1 MITHESSLESF
12 HEQIQYVLNNYKCH
26 GLNASQFSNV
36 FIGGLGGSGIGG
48 KIVKGIFSS
57 RFPLPVEVVSD
68 YTLPFF
74 VNEKSLVIL
83 SSYSGNTEETLS
95 LFEQAKSRNST
106 ILAVTAGGKL
116 MELAVENNL
125 IYNTIETG
133 FQPRMALGYS
143 LGFLIKIFAELIG
156 ENLDADLEKVVESL
170 KDNGKHKEIAQNMQK
185 KFKQTLRNKYV
196 IVCDAAFEGV
206 AIRFQQQ
213 INENSKMEAF
223 VNVLPEANHNVIES
237 YYGLLP
243 GNFVMLNSNSNDRV
257 AARFDFLIALLE
269 RENNKVMSL
278 ETEGLD
284 LQTLFDLIHA
294 LDWFTI
300 DITEPLGVD
309 PMQIENIISLKDY
322 LAGV

>member
-12 HEQIQYVLNNYKCH
+12 HEQIQYVLNNYKPH
-26 GLNASQFSNV
+26 GLSASQFSNV

-74 VNEKSLVIL
+74 VNDKSLVIL

-95 LFEQAKSRNST
+95 LFEQAKSRNAT

-125 IYNTIETG
+125 VYNIIETG

-156 ENLDADLEKVVESL
+156 ENTDSELHTVVESL
-170 KDNGKHKEIAQNMQK
+170 KDNSKHKNIAENMQK

-196 IVCDAAFEGV
+196 IISDAAFEGA

-243 GNFVMLNSNSNDRV
+243 ANFIFLNSNSNDRV
-257 AARFDFLIALLE
+257 AARFDFVIALLE

-300 DITEPLGVD
+300 DITKPLGVD